1 MKLSQRTVQILKN
14 YSVLNP
20 SLVFRE
26 GNVLKTMTPNKT
38 VYSKAV
44 VGETIPSTFAI
55 YELSKFLSVLS
66 LFEAPEIELSE
77 KYLVVKGNNQ
87 QVQYTYGDI
96 DNIVAPGDKEIK
108 LPDMEINFRLTNTT
122 LQGLFKAMAILGT
135 PEIAV
140 TGESGLMHIET
151 INTKNP
157 LADKFKVQVGTCLDT
172 QKFKMIMLAENL
184 KILPEDYDV
193 SITSKGISHF
203 KGKDIEYWIATESS
217 STYEQ

>member
-14 YSVLNP
+14 YSILNP

-26 GNVLKTMTPNKT
+26 GNVLRTMTPNKT
-38 VYSKAV
+38 VYSKATIS
-44 VGETIPSTFAI
+44 ETIPSTFAT

-66 LFEAPEIELSE
+66 LFEMPEISLEE
-77 KYLVVKGNNQ
+77 KYLIVTGNNQ
-87 QVQYTYGDI
+87 QVQYTYGDM

-108 LPDMEINFRLTNTT
+108 LPDMDIGFRLTNNT

-140 TGESGLMHIET
+140 TGENGQMHIET

-157 LADKFKVQVGTCLDT
+157 LADKFKVQVGTCIDI

-184 KILPEDYDV
+184 KILPDDYDV
-193 SITSKGISHF
+193 AISSKGIAHF

-217 STYEQ
+217 STFEQ